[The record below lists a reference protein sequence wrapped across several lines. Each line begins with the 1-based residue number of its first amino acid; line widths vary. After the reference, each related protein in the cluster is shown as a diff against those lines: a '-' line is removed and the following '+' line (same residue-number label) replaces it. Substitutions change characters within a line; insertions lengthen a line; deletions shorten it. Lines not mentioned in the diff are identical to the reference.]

1 MSFFLNSF
9 ILIKTTL
16 VTLHLEIVITNLKTQ
31 DTQQL
36 MLINHFLFVFKTV
49 FGLYFLKV
57 SSILIIVGKSQQLDI
72 LMTKFFN

>member
-49 FGLYFLKV
+49 FGLCFLKV

>member
-36 MLINHFLFVFKTV
+36 MLINHFLFAFKTV
-49 FGLYFLKV
+49 FGLCFLKV